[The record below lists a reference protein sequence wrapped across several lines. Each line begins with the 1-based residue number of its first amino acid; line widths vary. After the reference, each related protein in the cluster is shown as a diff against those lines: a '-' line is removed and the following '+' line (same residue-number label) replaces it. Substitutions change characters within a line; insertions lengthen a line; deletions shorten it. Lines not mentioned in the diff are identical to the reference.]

1 VPALFFFLCYSA
13 AAALGL
19 GIERGSWAL
28 TAPIALVFGVLPLLD
43 ELFPDDWSEAIVR
56 ESRGLYDLPLWLF
69 VPVQLGLLALASRHA
84 ADFAGQ
90 PWSGLALVLSTGV
103 VTGACGITIA
113 HELTHRRERV
123 NRGLAEVLMSSVGYG
138 HFTTEHVFGHH
149 RFVGTRNDP
158 ATSRLGES
166 FYAFLPRTVL
176 QGARSGFRLEAAR
189 VRARGLREWSIADG
203 RLRWVLLSTFF
214 AAAAA
219 ALGGGA
225 GLVLW
230 LGQAGVA
237 IFLLELINYLEHYG
251 LERRIDAEGRLERV
265 RISHSWNSGRL
276 VSGLFLFRL
285 TRHSEHHFDASK
297 PYERLPA
304 GREAPQLPAGYASML
319 MLALLPPLWFRLMDP
334 RARAVREL

>member
-1 VPALFFFLCYSA
+1 MPALFFFLCYSA
-13 AAALGL
+13 VAALVFA
-19 GIERGSWAL
+19 IERGGWAL
-28 TAPIALVFGVLPLLD
+28 TAPLVLVFVVLPLLD
-43 ELFPDDWSEAIVR
+43 ELSPDDWSEAIVR
-56 ESRGLYDLPLWLF
+56 ESRGHYDLPLHLF
-69 VPVQLGLLALASRHA
+69 VPVELALLARASHGAADLAGDPWSLLALT
-84 ADFAGQ
+84 
-90 PWSGLALVLSTGV
+90 LSTGV

-113 HELTHRRERV
+113 HELMHRRERR
-123 NRGLAEVLMSSVGYG
+123 NRGMAEILMSSVGYG

-149 RFVGTRNDP
+149 RLVATRSDP

-176 QGARSGFRLEAAR
+176 EGLRSGFRLEAAR
-189 VRARGLREWSIADG
+189 VRARGKREWSIADG

-214 AAAAA
+214 AMAAA

-225 GLVLW
+225 GLLLW
-230 LGQAGVA
+230 LGQSGFA

-251 LERRIDAEGRLERV
+251 LERRIDAEGRAERV

-285 TRHSEHHFDASK
+285 TRHSEHHFDASR
-297 PYERLPA
+297 PYERLPP

-319 MLALLPPLWFRLMDP
+319 LLALIPPLWFRLMDP
-334 RARAVREL
+334 RAKALRPS